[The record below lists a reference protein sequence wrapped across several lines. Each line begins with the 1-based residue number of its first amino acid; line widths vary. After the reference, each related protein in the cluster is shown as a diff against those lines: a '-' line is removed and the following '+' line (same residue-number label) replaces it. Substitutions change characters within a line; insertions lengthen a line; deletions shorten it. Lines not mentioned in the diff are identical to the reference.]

1 MKRNGVGVGGGEE
14 RGDGGGGEYDG
25 WEAQYCLAISK
36 ADRTESWVWVGGE
49 GVLSSGAVV
58 SSISG
63 V

>member
-1 MKRNGVGVGGGEE
+1 MKRNGVGAGGGEE
-14 RGDGGGGEYDG
+14 RGGGGEYDG

-36 ADRTESWVWVGGE
+36 ADRTESGVWVGGD

-58 SSISG
+58 ASISG